1 MNAQEALK
9 LSQEN
14 WANNERDYLKY
25 VVGYQNKVEQAAKEG
40 RVFCNVGTLPTGNAG
55 LVDLSARERA
65 GIAAV
70 REMDNRYRS
79 GKYQHTQREMDQ
91 MAELCQALIVRHA
104 STDARYECRPF
115 RIDAVAMVVKDHLPE
130 GSYDQVSKTVL
141 AMG

>member
-1 MNAQEALK
+1 MHVNIPH
-9 LSQEN
+9 
-14 WANNERDYLKY
+14 D
-25 VVGYQNKVEQAAKEG
+25 
-40 RVFCNVGTLPTGNAG
+40 RVYNSSYDMLGIVAELCLRRITLVYRRIARGNAG

-115 RIDAVAMVVKDHLPE
+115 RIDGLCTSIGDKAFFK
-130 GSYDQVSKTVL
+130 SWII
-141 AMG
+141 